1 MDSSP
6 GLAAVSVRPEPGG
19 VVGPLAGPQLRSL
32 RVVDRRA
39 AAQPKP
45 SRRTRKG
52 ARYAF

>member
-19 VVGPLAGPQLRSL
+19 IAGPLASAPQLKSL
-32 RVVDRRA
+32 RVIDRRA
-39 AAQPKP
+39 AAQPEP

-52 ARYAF
+52 A